1 MNDPPAL
8 SPDQFNLL
16 RDSLDALA
24 PHAQDLT
31 RIFYRRLFHLDPSL
45 RLLFRQ
51 DMSAQREK
59 WFHTLTMILRNM
71 HDPQQVAAIAR
82 HLGHRHRRYGVHDDD
97 YRLAED
103 ALRWSLER
111 VLGEAYTPELAQ
123 AWSVAYRRLA
133 ILMQNVAAADD
144 PQTGL

>member
-1 MNDPPAL
+1 MKDPPAL
-8 SPDQFNLL
+8 SPNQLTLL

-31 RIFYRRLFHLDPSL
+31 RIFYHRLFHRDPSL

-51 DMSAQREK
+51 DMRAQQDK
-59 WFHTLTMILRNM
+59 WFQALTMVLRNM
-71 HDPQQVAAIAR
+71 HDPRQFVAAAR
-82 HLGHRHRRYGVHDDD
+82 HLGRRHRRYGVHDDD

-111 VLGEAYTPELAQ
+111 VLGEAFTPELAQ
-123 AWSVAYRRLA
+123 AWSAAYRRLA
-133 ILMQNVAAADD
+133 ILMQDAAGDD
-144 PQTGL
+144 PQSGL